1 MSDLLQGMRMVRLG
15 AQEEVY
21 CIAYGSNLYGERM
34 KARCPG
40 AVPFGTSVI
49 IGYRLLFK
57 QSMTGSYATIEQ
69 DANCCVPVGIY
80 RMTAEDEAR
89 LDRFEGYPKY
99 YRKQEFFL
107 SIKGLNGRRLRNRR
121 NCIAYIMREHRQ
133 LGMPTEEYFRV
144 LEQGYGEWG
153 FDMDPLFK
161 GLEDS
166 IGTTQARKWLKEMY
180 TVEGETE

>member
-1 MSDLLQGMRMVRLG
+1 MSDLLKGMRPVRL
-15 AQEEVY
+15 AMEETVY
-21 CIAYGSNLYGERM
+21 CAAYGSNLYGERM

-57 QSMTGSYATIEQ
+57 QSMTGAYATIEQ
-69 DANCCVPVGIY
+69 DANCCVPVAIY
-80 RMTAEDEAR
+80 RMTTDDEAR
-89 LDRFEGYPKY
+89 LDRFEGCPKY
-99 YRKQEFFL
+99 YRKQEFLL
-107 SIKGLNGRRLRNRR
+107 SVRGMDGRKQRIRK

-133 LGMPTEEYFRV
+133 LGMPTEEYFRL

-153 FDMDPLFK
+153 FDMDPLFR

-166 IGTTQARKWLKEMY
+166 IGTTQARKWLEQLYKE
-180 TVEGETE
+180 